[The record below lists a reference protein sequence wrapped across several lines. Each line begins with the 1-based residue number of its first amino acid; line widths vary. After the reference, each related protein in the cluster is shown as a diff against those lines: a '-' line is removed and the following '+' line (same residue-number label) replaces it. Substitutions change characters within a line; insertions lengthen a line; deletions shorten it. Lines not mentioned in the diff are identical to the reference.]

1 MSNFESIKNN
11 LSQIISDVKIQIESI
26 QNDIKILPETIQQ
39 IAANSQVLLG
49 QARMQIE
56 AISDEVLNGK
66 IFNKDYKPE
75 IQRVVTELQ
84 SSVIKMLDSIK
95 TAIEKAK

>member
-1 MSNFESIKNN
+1 MSNLDSIKTNFN
-11 LSQIISDVKIQIESI
+11 QIVSDIKVQFESI
-26 QNDIKILPETIQQ
+26 QNDIKVLPETVEQ

-56 AISDEVLNGK
+56 TVSDEIIKGK
-66 IFNKDYKPE
+66 FFKKDYKPE

-84 SSVIKMLDSIK
+84 TSVIKMLDSIK
-95 TAIEKAK
+95 NAIEKAK

>member
-1 MSNFESIKNN
+1 MSNFESIKSN

-56 AISDEVLNGK
+56 AVSDEVLNGK

>member
-1 MSNFESIKNN
+1 MSNFDSIKNN
-11 LSQIISDVKIQIESI
+11 VDQIISDVKVQIASI
-26 QNDIKILPETIQQ
+26 QNDIKILPETVEQ

-56 AISDEVLNGK
+56 AVSDDLLKGK
-66 IFNKDYKPE
+66 LFKKDYKPE

-84 SSVIKMLDSIK
+84 TSVIKMLDSIK
-95 TAIEKAK
+95 NAIEKAK